1 MGEKKR
7 RWGITKKTLTG
18 IIVFT
23 LLMDL
28 SICISGSIVFDK
40 VIQRIY
46 NERGYVVANII
57 IEHIDHDKIAEY
69 TKTWTAD
76 EYYYEMVD
84 YLKYIQA
91 CSDAAYIYIGVPRE
105 DKTIKYVY
113 DSGSS
118 IGFED
123 PIAAP
128 FDELWEAYTKGVK
141 PDSYLVRHSQY
152 GFLTSS
158 CLPVR
163 DSKGK
168 VVALLFVDTNM
179 EIIYS
184 TLHTF
189 ILNMSI
195 ISVLL
200 LSLCCVINWHILR
213 KSLIYPLLSIKE
225 HLDHFALYTSVEDNL
240 LEKVQTNDEL
250 RELAVSV
257 TAMERDI
264 VEYINSIQVITSEK
278 EKYSTELNI
287 AARIQSD
294 MLPSLF
300 PAFPERHEFDVFA
313 TMTPAKE
320 VGGDFYDF
328 FLVDNN
334 HIALV
339 MGDVSGKGVPA
350 SLFMVISRT
359 LIKYSTIKGGEL
371 SPSKILADVNNQLC
385 EGNDSDLFVTVWA
398 AIIDLTTGI
407 GVAANA
413 GHEHPAIKRV
423 NGKYELSIYKHS
435 PALAVMEDI
444 KFAEHEFKLYPGD
457 KLFVYT
463 DGVTEATNIF
473 NELYGSDR
481 LVEALNKEA
490 DASNEVILN
499 RVQKSIDA
507 FTKGAPQFDD
517 ITMLG
522 FTYYGDNK
530 GEKAK

>member
-1 MGEKKR
+1 
-7 RWGITKKTLTG
+7 
-18 IIVFT
+18 
-23 LLMDL
+23 
-28 SICISGSIVFDK
+28 
-40 VIQRIY
+40 
-46 NERGYVVANII
+46 
-57 IEHIDHDKIAEY
+57 
-69 TKTWTAD
+69 
-76 EYYYEMVD
+76 
-84 YLKYIQA
+84 
-91 CSDAAYIYIGVPRE
+91 
-105 DKTIKYVY
+105 
-113 DSGSS
+113 
-118 IGFED
+118 
-123 PIAAP
+123 
-128 FDELWEAYTKGVK
+128 
-141 PDSYLVRHSQY
+141 
-152 GFLTSS
+152 
-158 CLPVR
+158 
-163 DSKGK
+163 
-168 VVALLFVDTNM
+168 M
-179 EIIYS
+179 E
-184 TLHTF
+184 T
-189 ILNMSI
+189 
-195 ISVLL
+195 
-200 LSLCCVINWHILR
+200 
-213 KSLIYPLLSIKE
+213 
-225 HLDHFALYTSVEDNL
+225 
-240 LEKVQTNDEL
+240 
-250 RELAVSV
+250 
-257 TAMERDI
+257 DI

-328 FLVDNN
+328 FLVDYN

-385 EGNDSDLFVTVWA
+385 EGNDSDLFVTVWV

-413 GHEHPAIKRV
+413 GHEHPAIKRA

-499 RVQKSIDA
+499 RVQKSIDT

-530 GEKAK
+530 GGKAK